1 MEYAMPQEWTT
12 AQAAFVLNEEL
23 DVFKKVVERSP
34 VKAHVVRVG
43 GLQVRKFD
51 LRDLVFLHAQR
62 ELKTEL
68 TPKGRADLYAA
79 LTKQPM
85 QGNQSEV
92 AFGSFRFAFGRH
104 LREVESKLKEL
115 EKLASEIDVSSGE
128 PPIKGTQIEV
138 FRIAALLDG
147 GMTVDAVLR
156 DYPSLNERQVLAA
169 KAYAEMN
176 PKVGRPYPKITA
188 KAAMRGSGLDALDE

>member
-12 AQAAFVLNEEL
+12 AQAAFVLNEKL
-23 DVFKKVVERSP
+23 DAFKKVVERGP
-34 VKAHVVRVG
+34 VKARVVRVG
-43 GLQVRKFD
+43 GLRVRKFD

-79 LTKQPM
+79 LAKQPLE
-85 QGNQSEV
+85 GNRPEV
-92 AFGSFRFAFGRH
+92 TFGPFRFAFGRH
-104 LREVESKLKEL
+104 LREVELKLKEL
-115 EKLASEIDVSSGE
+115 EKLAGEIDVSGGA
-128 PPIKGTQIEV
+128 PRIKGTQIEV

-147 GMTVDAVLR
+147 GMTVDAVLH
-156 DYPSLNERQVLAA
+156 DYPSLNERQVMAA

-176 PKVGRPYPKITA
+176 PKAGRPYPKVTA
-188 KAAMRGSGLDALDE
+188 KAAMRGSGLDALDD